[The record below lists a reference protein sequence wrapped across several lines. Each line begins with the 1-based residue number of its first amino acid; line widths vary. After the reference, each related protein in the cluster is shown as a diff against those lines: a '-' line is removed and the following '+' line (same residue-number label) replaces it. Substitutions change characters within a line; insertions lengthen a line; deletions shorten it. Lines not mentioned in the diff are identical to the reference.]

1 MKNIFKIFLLIS
13 AVSLLLLSGCTMGY
27 DKGAAENRLDKIN
40 LDKVS
45 LKPNTITTPLKV
57 AVFADMETMNSPD
70 SFEETWDWSSGDK
83 KLILSYLEN
92 LEELG
97 YISDYFLIPDDPSFS
112 MQDINYLIN
121 EARKQDADVLITL
134 RGIIKVNRYF
144 NPAAIL
150 DLTILGACLFPGSN
164 CDAILL
170 VHMDMWNAKD
180 KDCILSVRGEEI
192 KRISE
197 PTFLLDLD
205 DAIVPVR
212 RDTLRKV
219 LAEFKKRCREI
230 KPAKP

>member
-1 MKNIFKIFLLIS
+1 MKSIFKESLVIPAMALLFL
-13 AVSLLLLSGCTMGY
+13 VGCATGY
-27 DKGAAENRLDKIN
+27 DKAAAENRLKKIT
-40 LDKVS
+40 LDNIS
-45 LKPNTITTPLKV
+45 QKPNTIRTPLKV
-57 AVFADMETMNSPD
+57 ALFADMETMNSPEQ
-70 SFEETWDWSSGDK
+70 FEETWDWSSGDK
-83 KLILSYLEN
+83 KLIISYLVN
-92 LEELG
+92 LQELG
-97 YISDYFLIPDDPSFS
+97 YISDYFVIPDAPDFS

-150 DLTILGACLFPGSN
+150 DMTILGACLFPGSN
-164 CDAILL
+164 CDALL
-170 VHMDMWNAKD
+170 LLNMDMWNVKD
-180 KDCILSVRGEEI
+180 KDCILTVVGEGI

-197 PTFLLDLD
+197 PTFLLEPD

-230 KPAKP
+230 KPAK